1 MRKVLRPRNL
11 NALMALALSASL
23 AAFGCTTNRMPGQG
37 EPTRSPA
44 YTPAS
49 TGGTS
54 SGTVSQYPPPMIS
67 SSTTVDPIPG
77 LTARPAN
84 RLGLTADEA
93 AAIMARHQNNG
104 GGKFLGYANPALSG
118 QQGYYSDLRQTGQF
132 ADPAAV
138 NPQLTINSSISSPG
152 GFPAITS
159 GAGEPAV
166 TAGVT
171 SGAVIANGVTANAV
185 AAGTATTGTIAAAP
199 VFPTGVVGVTPTLAA
214 SGVSPSAAAATAP
227 SATLSSS
234 VAPSPTAATSGT
246 GNVRLVRSN
255 GRVTVTN
262 QQ

>member
-1 MRKVLRPRNL
+1 MRKVLKSRNL
-11 NALMALALSASL
+11 NALLALSLTASI
-23 AAFGCTTNRMPGQG
+23 AAFGCTTNRMPGEG

-44 YTPAS
+44 SSPAS

-54 SGTVSQYPPPMIS
+54 SGTVSQVPPPMIS

-93 AAIMARHQNNG
+93 AAIMARHQTNG
-104 GGKFLGYANPALSG
+104 GGKFLGYANPAMSG
-118 QQGYYSDLRQTGQF
+118 RGYYSDLRPSGQF
-132 ADPAAV
+132 SNPAMV

-152 GFPAITS
+152 GYPAITS
-159 GAGEPAV
+159 GAGEPVA

-171 SGAVIANGVTANAV
+171 AGAIAANGITANAAV
-185 AAGTATTGTIAAAP
+185 GGAASTGTTAAAA
-199 VFPTGVVGVTPTLAA
+199 VFPTGTVGVTPTTTA

-234 VAPSPTAATSGT
+234 LGSPDTA
-246 GNVRLVRSN
+246 
-255 GRVTVTN
+255 
-262 QQ
+262 